1 MSGKLFFSTMG
12 RMFFFSALFCM
23 SCADSQNILPTD
35 KQLVYEGR
43 VLMTDSCARFEYPG
57 TSVIVRFSGSCISAR
72 LRRNAGYYN
81 VSVDGGPFE
90 KLSTY
95 SRGRKGHAASLFVL
109 ADSLSSGFHTLELSL
124 ANEGLYAHPAFYGF
138 VLPEANSLMS
148 QPMPKTRS
156 IEFIGN
162 SITCSYGVE
171 APSQYVRFS
180 DSTENFAMGYAS
192 ITAHRYNAAMM
203 VVARSG
209 IGVYRNYNDVVTGSR
224 VTLPTFYGRTFIGKS
239 PVWDFSRFSPD
250 IVCLNLGTNDISQ
263 GLYDLEK
270 FKSAYVAFVKTLR
283 SHYPKARIILLSG
296 CMLRGKRLSALTN
309 TLNSICLQFK
319 MSGDS
324 NIYRFDF
331 TPQTGKLGY
340 GADWHPSAAQQLLM
354 ANELSQYIES
364 ISDWKP
370 VK

>member
-1 MSGKLFFSTMG
+1 
-12 RMFFFSALFCM
+12 
-23 SCADSQNILPTD
+23 
-35 KQLVYEGR
+35 
-43 VLMTDSCARFEYPG
+43 
-57 TSVIVRFSGSCISAR
+57 
-72 LRRNAGYYN
+72 
-81 VSVDGGPFE
+81 
-90 KLSTY
+90 
-95 SRGRKGHAASLFVL
+95 
-109 ADSLSSGFHTLELSL
+109 
-124 ANEGLYAHPAFYGF
+124 
-138 VLPEANSLMS
+138 
-148 QPMPKTRS
+148 
-156 IEFIGN
+156 
-162 SITCSYGVE
+162 
-171 APSQYVRFS
+171 
-180 DSTENFAMGYAS
+180 MGYAS